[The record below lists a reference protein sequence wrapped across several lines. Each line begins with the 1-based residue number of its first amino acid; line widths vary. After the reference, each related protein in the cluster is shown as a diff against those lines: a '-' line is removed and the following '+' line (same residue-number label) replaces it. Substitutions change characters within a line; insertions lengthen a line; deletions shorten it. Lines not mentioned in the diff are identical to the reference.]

1 MKECSCHG
9 MNQNCMFCAGSGYIS
24 GSKAITSTVPSY
36 KIERKPNEP
45 FSLPP
50 NARPL
55 GKFAC
60 IRCLEPCQS
69 KAELDRHLLE
79 KHFRRCEFCDCP
91 IDEKK
96 YRFHLHQ
103 NHPAD
108 VEAKNPLIPC
118 PHCASKVRQNR
129 LDLHVFK
136 IHPEH
141 APKGYVSPGEKR
153 KKRNRQRGKERDR
166 ERPERREKHL
176 PHLDG
181 SRGFHQFRES
191 GRFGS
196 HPSHDDHGDEGKP

>member
-9 MNQNCMFCAGSGYIS
+9 MNQNCMFCSGSGYIS
-24 GSKAITSTVPSY
+24 GSRAMTSVVPSY
-36 KIERKPNEP
+36 KVERKLEKP

-79 KHFRRCEFCDCP
+79 KHFRRCEFCDQL

-96 YRFHLHQ
+96 YKSHLKQ

-108 VEAKNPLIPC
+108 VEAKNPLVPC
-118 PHCASKVRQNR
+118 PHCASRVRQTR
-129 LDLHVFK
+129 LELHIFK
-136 IHPEH
+136 IHLEH
-141 APKGYVSPGEKR
+141 APKCYVSLGGKR
-153 KKRNRQRGKERDR
+153 KKRSPKKDEVQKRSRQE
-166 ERPERREKHL
+166 PREKHS

-181 SRGFHQFRES
+181 SRGFHQFREN